1 MRRLGLVLVVAAV
14 DALGRQ
20 ALVVGRRGVALQAA
34 GVERVELEKLCTNAY
49 DRQSILDFGNAR
61 PLDLGLRV
69 GAFGL
74 ALQRVRGVWD
84 DHEARGAHLRAE
96 LTALGPLAVKV
107 GQTLSQRED
116 ILPGDV
122 CEALKSLQTQNEP
135 FEDAVAF
142 RVIAE
147 ELGYFDGPIAPG
159 AVPAGDFATQVAVH
173 HALELLLLLRAR
185 VVVDDAA
192 AAERVVHLQLE
203 LQRLDVALVLLQE
216 QQRVHAEVHR
226 RVVLHLSRGACF
238 MPGQNQG
245 EAERDREVQ
254 SGGEE
259 LDPGFRRGCRQSR
272 SERSILRGGG
282 PSAQSHASQAVYQ
295 RWDVS

>member
-14 DALGRQ
+14 DALGGP
-20 ALVVGRRGVALQAA
+20 AFVVGRRGVALHAA
-34 GVERVELEKLCTNAY
+34 GVAVGRRGVERVELEKLCTTAY

-84 DHEARGAHLRAE
+84 DHNARGAHLRAE

-159 AVPAGDFATQVAVH
+159 AVPAGCARPMAQPTSASAGVNNQDG
-173 HALELLLLLRAR
+173 RGYGAR
-185 VVVDDAA
+185 VW
-192 AAERVVHLQLE
+192 L
-203 LQRLDVALVLLQE
+203 
-216 QQRVHAEVHR
+216 
-226 RVVLHLSRGACF
+226 
-238 MPGQNQG
+238 
-245 EAERDREVQ
+245 
-254 SGGEE
+254 
-259 LDPGFRRGCRQSR
+259 
-272 SERSILRGGG
+272 
-282 PSAQSHASQAVYQ
+282 
-295 RWDVS
+295 